1 MKYCETELSELHR
14 GYMRYPV
21 REVNG
26 KLYIFDQLLPFL
38 RAYTYVYCSEDL
50 VQYMDKKMIVNPLND
65 IPVFCKGMEYERL
78 VKIGVRVNNVSELR
92 SAYSVWIQD
101 ENFFD
106 SYELSYQLYCIFQN
120 GRKILES
127 VTYTDISRD
136 ARLLA
141 EKKITENLDTVLNLP
156 LARNLPEPLR
166 TVVYDQAYTDSGML
180 FIENDDEFTKNWNEK
195 KLLDL
200 SSQIDIYEL
209 NAYIEMPKDP
219 KDAFQIEKGKPAIT
233 AYCGLATK
241 FNFV

>member
-50 VQYMDKKMIVNPLND
+50 VL
-65 IPVFCKGMEYERL
+65 EYERL
-78 VKIGVRVNNVSELR
+78 VEIGVRVNNVSELR

-106 SYELSYQLYCIFQN
+106 SYELSYQLYCIFRN

>member
-1 MKYCETELSELHR
+1 MKFCETELSELHR
-14 GYMRYPV
+14 GYMRYVV

-26 KLYIFDQLLPFL
+26 NLYIFDRLLPFL

-65 IPVFCKGMEYERL
+65 IPVFCKGMKYERL
-78 VKIGVRVNNVSELR
+78 EKIGVRVNKVTELR
-92 SAYSVWIQD
+92 SRFSVWIHD
-101 ENFFD
+101 EEFFIPD
-106 SYELSYQLYCIFQN
+106 EHSYQLYYILQN

-127 VTYTDISRD
+127 VTYTEIDRD

-141 EKKITENLDTVLNLP
+141 EKKITENLETVLNLP

-166 TVVYDQAYTDSGML
+166 TVVYDQSETDSGML
-180 FIENDDEFTKNWNEK
+180 FIENDMDFVENWDEK
-195 KLLDL
+195 KLSDL
-200 SSQIDIYEL
+200 ASQIDIYGL

-219 KDAFQIEKGKPAIT
+219 KDAFQIEKGEPVIT